1 MELKF
6 TDEAIKILSKKIG
19 HKTGVF
25 RLDYDIEGCGCV
37 NDGVTHLV
45 FISFPTD
52 GDEELSANFYKC
64 FIPKQY
70 MIFFDE
76 HLIIDYSNTYKMFQ
90 LKSSVRM
97 INPRMSFRDNV

>member
-6 TDEAIKILSKKIG
+6 SSDAINILSEKIG
-19 HKTGVF
+19 KKTGVF
-25 RLDYDIEGCGCV
+25 RLEYDSEDCGCV

-45 FISFPTD
+45 FTSSPIN

-76 HLIIDYSNTYKMFQ
+76 HLAIDYSHTYKMFQ

-97 INPRMSFRDNV
+97 INPRMSFRDTV